1 MSAGPVKNVVIAGGG
16 TAGWVCAAALIKQ
29 FGALISV
36 TLVESDEIGTV
47 GVGESTI
54 PTARTFHDLLGIYEK
69 PFMQAAQATFKLGIS
84 FENWGRDGDSYFH
97 PFGTVGR
104 GNWMGD
110 FHHFW
115 LEVRHAGATEPFGA
129 YSLEQQAAMQRRFA
143 TGGQPALSYAYHL
156 DATRY
161 AKFLRSLAEPAGV
174 RRIEG
179 KIRTVV
185 LDPES
190 GDIVALELE
199 SGTRIDGDLFIDCTG
214 FRALLIGQTLGVAYD
229 DWGQWIATDRALAV
243 QTESVG
249 PPVPYT
255 RAIAHG
261 EGWRWRIPL
270 QTRTG
275 NGLVYAS
282 DFLSDDEACARLL
295 RDIEGT
301 PLFEPRPIRYAT
313 GMRAAPWTRNCIALG
328 LAGGFIE
335 PLESTSI
342 HLIQVAVTRLIQAFP
357 FAGMSE
363 AVTARFNAQAV
374 REWEHVRDFII
385 LHYKLTERDDTPFWR
400 RCRDMP
406 IPDSLAE
413 RLALFRD
420 AAQAYQ
426 GGEDLFR
433 VDSWVSVML
442 GQRLEPRSWHQLAR
456 LVPPDDLN
464 SALGDLRRLIDERV
478 ASVSTHEAFLQEFCP
493 ALESA

>member
-1 MSAGPVKNVVIAGGG
+1 MSAGPVKHVVIAGGG
-16 TAGWVCAAALIKQ
+16 TAGWVTAAALVKQ
-29 FGALISV
+29 LGTMLSI

-54 PTARTFHDLLGIYEK
+54 PTARTFHDLLGIYEQ

-84 FENWGRDGDSYFH
+84 FENWGRDGDAYFH
-97 PFGTVGR
+97 PFGSVGR

-110 FHHFW
+110 FQHFW
-115 LEVRHAGATEPFGA
+115 LEARRDGSTEPFGA
-129 YSLEQQAAMQRRFA
+129 YSLEQRAALEGRFA

-174 RRIEG
+174 RRVEG
-179 KIRTVV
+179 NIRSVA

-190 GDIVALELE
+190 GMIDALELE
-199 SGTRIDGDLFIDCTG
+199 SGARIDGDLFIDCTG
-214 FRALLIGQTLGVAYD
+214 FRALLIGQALGVEFR

-243 QTESVG
+243 QTESIG

-313 GMRAAPWTRNCIALG
+313 GMRVAPWTRNCIAMG

-357 FAGMSE
+357 FAGVSA
-363 AVTARFNAQAV
+363 AVTQRFNAQAV

-400 RCRDMP
+400 RCRDME
-406 IPDSLAE
+406 IPASLAE

-420 AAQAYQ
+420 AAQAHQ

-442 GQRLEPRSWHQLAR
+442 GQRLEPHAWHQVAR
-456 LVPPDDLN
+456 LLPPGELRTALADLK
-464 SALGDLRRLIDERV
+464 RLIGERV
-478 ASVSTHEAFLQEFCP
+478 ASLPAHEAFLKEFCP
-493 ALESA
+493 VPQKA